1 MVNGWGVNLGP
12 HVPCMH
18 AASGQGLCV
27 AVNHVRVQALE
38 GMYNNDI
45 IFLHWYELLL
55 AVSLSQ
61 LLI

>member
-1 MVNGWGVNLGP
+1 M
-12 HVPCMH
+12 
-18 AASGQGLCV
+18 